1 MPLGPIVEFEL
12 KTSTRKRR
20 FYMLRS
26 AYGVFLLYLIWVNY
40 SLFLDRKIDDTFTPR
55 EIATIN
61 LAIFGMIAVFQY
73 LFVLVLTPALV
84 AGAIADEKRRKTLHY
99 LLTSRLTGGEIVFG
113 KIVVRMFHLAVLVA
127 VGLPIL
133 SMLVIMG
140 GVDPRLV
147 GLSFAAAGST
157 ALLLAGFTIWMS
169 TLAWRIRDALFASY
183 AVELLWLVFIP
194 YASVIQSQI
203 LISPAVNRV
212 LGIVIEW
219 LIASHPMSLID
230 FNALMSP
237 RSNLML
243 KDSTMMVAVQ
253 SILGALFIA
262 IAAFRLRAVF
272 RAQDGR
278 IAGKRARLIKTPLG
292 FIRSRFERRPEC
304 GEDPMLWKEC
314 WTVRKV
320 GLARRIG
327 RFASF
332 LLILML
338 FCSTFYYAY
347 YALMETLLQ
356 GWIGGGDQGFGERFT
371 YTPGAG
377 MFASRVPI
385 GSGWRV
391 PDRGDF
397 FSFLHLWIPFV
408 SFVYLTSIG
417 ANAATGIAGER
428 DSDTWTS
435 LTTTT
440 LTGGEITR
448 AKIRGAIRSNRV
460 LVYMIYFMLI
470 CGIAANALS
479 WPSIVLAA
487 VQLTVY
493 ARFVAIVG
501 TGVSLISK
509 TTYRA
514 QLFTFGGL
522 VFFNFLG
529 QGLMNVWDWLSPRV
543 YPGFMPYQISVTLY
557 EPWSVQFLRKNPI
570 SVFRD
575 YGFNKYVI
583 CHDAWG
589 LLLIA
594 LAGLS
599 FYIIAGSYFSR
610 RIVDGFDRVVGRP
623 ARPNAVFDALNVEI
637 EPG

>member
-20 FYMLRS
+20 FYLLRS

-99 LLTSRLTGGEIVFG
+99 LLISRLTGGEIVFG

-147 GLSFAAAGST
+147 TLSFAAAGST
-157 ALLLAGFTIWMS
+157 SLLLAGFTIWMS
-169 TLAWRIRDALFASY
+169 TLSWRIRDALFASY

-194 YASVIQSQI
+194 FASRVQARTS
-203 LISPAVNRV
+203 ISPAVDRV
-212 LGIVIEW
+212 LGKVIEG
-219 LIASHPMSLID
+219 LVASHPMSLID
-230 FNALMSP
+230 FNALFGP

-243 KDSTMMVAVQ
+243 NDSTIMIAVQ
-253 SILGALFIA
+253 SILGVLFIA
-262 IAAFRLRAVF
+262 IAAVRLRAVF

-278 IAGKRARLIKTPLG
+278 VAAKGARLKATPRG
-292 FIRSRFERRPEC
+292 FARLRHERRPEC
-304 GEDPMLWKEC
+304 GDDPMLWKEC

-320 GLARRIG
+320 GAARRIG

-332 LLILML
+332 ILILML
-338 FCSTFYYAY
+338 FCSTLYCAY

-356 GWIGGGDQGFGERFT
+356 GWIGGQDQGFGERFS
-371 YTPGAG
+371 YIPGKG
-377 MFASRVPI
+377 MFASRIPI
-385 GSGWRV
+385 GAGWRI
-391 PDRGDF
+391 PDRNAF
-397 FSFLHLWIPFV
+397 YSFLQMWIPFL

-417 ANAATGIAGER
+417 ATAATGIAGER

-440 LTGGEITR
+440 LTGREIVS

-460 LVYMIYFMLI
+460 LVYMIHFMLI
-470 CGIAANALS
+470 CGVATNALS

-487 VQLTVY
+487 VQLIVY
-493 ARFVAIVG
+493 ARFVAIMG
-501 TGVSLISK
+501 TGISLISK

-543 YPGFMPYQISVTLY
+543 YPGFMPYQISETLY
-557 EPWSVQFLRKNPI
+557 APWSVQFLRKNPL
-570 SVFRD
+570 SGFVD
-575 YGFNKYVI
+575 YGFNMYVI
-583 CHDAWG
+583 CYDAWG

-594 LAGLS
+594 LAGVAIYVVASVYLS
-599 FYIIAGSYFSR
+599 R
-610 RIVDGFDRVVGRP
+610 WIVGGFDRVVGRP

>member
-1 MPLGPIVEFEL
+1 MLFGPIVEFEL

-20 FYMLRS
+20 FYLLRS
-26 AYGVFLLYLIWVNY
+26 AYGVFLLYLIWANY
-40 SLFLDRKIDDTFTPR
+40 SIFLDQRIDDTFTPR

-99 LLTSRLTGGEIVFG
+99 LLTSRLTGGEIVIG
-113 KIVVRMFHLAVLVA
+113 KIVVRLFHLTVLVA

-147 GLSFAAAGST
+147 LLSFAAAGST

-169 TLAWRIRDALFASY
+169 TLSWRIRDALFASY

-194 YASVIQSQI
+194 FASVIRAKAS
-203 LISPAVNRV
+203 ISPAVDRV
-212 LGIVIEW
+212 LDKVVAGLV
-219 LIASHPMSLID
+219 AVHPMSLID
-230 FNALMSP
+230 FNAIFS
-237 RSNLML
+237 RRWNLML
-243 KDSTMMVAVQ
+243 NDSTVMVATQ
-253 SILGALFIA
+253 SLLGVLFIL

-278 IAGKRARLIKTPLG
+278 VAGKAARLKTTPRG
-292 FIRSRFERRPEC
+292 FARLRHIRRPEC
-304 GEDPMLWKEC
+304 GDDPMLWKEC

-320 GLARRIG
+320 GAARRIG
-327 RFASF
+327 RFASII
-332 LLILML
+332 LILIL
-338 FCSTFYYAY
+338 FFSTLYCAY

-356 GWIGGGDQGFGERFT
+356 GWIGGGDQGFGPRFS
-371 YTPGAG
+371 YVPGRG
-377 MFASRVPI
+377 MFASRIPI
-385 GSGWRV
+385 GAGWRI
-391 PDRGDF
+391 PDRNAF
-397 FSFLHLWIPFV
+397 YSFLQAFVPFI
-408 SFVYLTSIG
+408 SFIYLTSIG
-417 ANAATGIAGER
+417 ATAATGIAGER
-428 DSDTWTS
+428 DADTWTS

-440 LTGGEITR
+440 LSGREIVI
-448 AKIRGAIRSNRV
+448 AKIEGAIRSNRV
-460 LVYMIYFMLI
+460 LVYVIFFMLI
-470 CGIAANALS
+470 CGVATNALS

-487 VQLTVY
+487 VQLMVY

-501 TGVSLISK
+501 TGISLISK

-529 QGLMNVWDWLSPRV
+529 QGSMNVWNWLAPRV

-557 EPWSVQFLRKNPI
+557 APWSVQFLRKNPV
-570 SVFRD
+570 SMFLD
-575 YGFNKYVI
+575 YGFNMYVI
-583 CHDAWG
+583 CYDAWG

-594 LAGLS
+594 LMGIA
-599 FYIIAGSYFSR
+599 FYGVASVYLLR
-610 RIVDGFDRVVGRP
+610 WIVRGFDRVVGRP
-623 ARPNAVFDALNVEI
+623 VRPNAVFDALNVEI